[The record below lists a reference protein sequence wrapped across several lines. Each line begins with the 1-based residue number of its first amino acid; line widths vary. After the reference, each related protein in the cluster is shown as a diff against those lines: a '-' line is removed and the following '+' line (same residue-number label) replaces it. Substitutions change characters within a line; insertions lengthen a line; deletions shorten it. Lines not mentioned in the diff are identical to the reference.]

1 MIEQK
6 NKARQE
12 AGQKLQSDSD
22 FTATDAERRLVAAM
36 LCRTDSYFRSAL
48 ARIAPEK
55 RHRVADPVFDLAQR
69 YFQIRGHGPTT
80 EGLFDFAW
88 YLNDRATD
96 LNERDRYRQ
105 HRKCPPYGAA
115 IARQRS
121 RGRVPV
127 PVRGYHA
134 TIALAPQYR
143 RAAPEPDLCL
153 LARPGGEIETYDFR
167 FLAGLQVLILAV
179 GDEYGPARWLT
190 RTLVADGVETVH
202 VRLLNHPKLADEQ
215 LYPEKGLS
223 WAA

>member
-36 LCRTDSYFRSAL
+36 LCRTDSYFRGAL

-55 RHRVADPVFDLAQR
+55 RHRVADPVFDLAER
-69 YFQIRGHGPTT
+69 YFQVRGHGPAT

-96 LNERDRYRQ
+96 LNERERVRCA
-105 HRKCPPYGAA
+105 KGCPPYAA
-115 IARQRS
+115 EITRQRA

-127 PVRGYHA
+127 PVGGYHVS
-134 TIALAPQYR
+134 IALRSQFR
-143 RAAPEPDLCL
+143 RAAPSPESCVVLFGD
-153 LARPGGEIETYDFR
+153 RRQDSFDWR
-167 FLAGLQVLILAV
+167 FLAALNVLILAW
-179 GDEYGPARWLT
+179 GDDWYAARYLA
-190 RTLVADGVETVH
+190 RILAADGVESVH

-215 LYPEKGLS
+215 LYPTKGLS

>member
-36 LCRTDSYFRSAL
+36 LCRTDSYFRGAL

-55 RHRVADPVFDLAQR
+55 RHRVADPVFDLAER
-69 YFQIRGHGPTT
+69 YFEIRGNGPVT
-80 EGLFDFAW
+80 EVLFDFGW
-88 YLNDRATD
+88 YLNDRASD
-96 LNERDRYRQ
+96 FNERDRYRL

-127 PVRGYHA
+127 PVGGYHA

-143 RAAPEPDLCL
+143 RAAPAPDLCL
-153 LARPGGEIETYDFR
+153 LARPGREIETYDFR
-167 FLAGLQVLILAV
+167 FLAGLNVLILAC
-179 GDEYGPARWLT
+179 GDEWYTARYLA
-190 RTLVADGVETVH
+190 RILAADGVETVH